1 MLSMTNRLARVMDRA
16 RQFSDSLRRFP
27 ASDPERIRSQLAI
40 LIKRARLLRVAITL
54 SALSALLA
62 AMLVITLF
70 FSALLQLD
78 WVAITVILF
87 SACLISL
94 IVSLL
99 YFLKDINRSLAALD
113 LEVDFKNPGDP

>member
-1 MLSMTNRLARVMDRA
+1 
-16 RQFSDSLRRFP
+16 
-27 ASDPERIRSQLAI
+27 
-40 LIKRARLLRVAITL
+40 RARLLRVAITL